1 MSIFGHFPSRAI
13 EFWRH
18 LCDVMGLRFTR
29 DDELIKHYVVYWF
42 TNSLSYFTIYFL
54 YSLHYRKMKMSS
66 NQHKQKYN
74 AAIKR

>member
-29 DDELIKHYVVYWF
+29 DDELIKQLCCILVY
-42 TNSLSYFTIYFL
+42 
-54 YSLHYRKMKMSS
+54 
-66 NQHKQKYN
+66 
-74 AAIKR
+74 